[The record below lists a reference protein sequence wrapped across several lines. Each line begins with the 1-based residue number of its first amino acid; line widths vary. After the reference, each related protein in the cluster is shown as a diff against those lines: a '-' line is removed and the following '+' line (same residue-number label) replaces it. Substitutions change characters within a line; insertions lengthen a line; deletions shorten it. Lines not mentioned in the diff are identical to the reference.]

1 MKFEVGQVNK
11 PVLALFLIAAALL
24 GWRLWSLYGGSSDA
38 AAVTTSEDIPTAQR
52 RLQKLREVAATV
64 PAREELFKQ
73 AQAELATRE
82 KGVLIA
88 PTEAQAQAQL
98 LGTVNDLAK
107 SNGITTQGGEFRDRV
122 LTKDYGEVGV
132 TVRFSCQI
140 EQLVNL
146 LAAIADQPQILATNE
161 LRLSGGNDK
170 NKVLQATLT
179 VTTVVP
185 RKLLPEKKGG
195 NLF

>member
-1 MKFEVGQVNK
+1 MKFEIGPVNK
-11 PVLALFLIAAALL
+11 LGVTVIVAGMALI
-24 GWRLWSLYGGSSDA
+24 GWRLWNVYGGHDDM
-38 AAVTTSEDIPTAQR
+38 AVAVKEDIPTAQR
-52 RLQKLREVAATV
+52 RLQKLREIAATV
-64 PAREELFKQ
+64 PGREQLLKQ

-82 KGVLIA
+82 KGIMVA

-98 LGTVNDLAK
+98 LGTLNDLAHN
-107 SNGITTQGGEFRDRV
+107 NGINTTGSEFRDRV

-132 TVRFSCQI
+132 TVHFACDI
-140 EQLVNL
+140 VQLVNL

-161 LRLSGGNDK
+161 LRLNGGADK
-170 NKVLQATLT
+170 NKTLQAMLT

>member
-1 MKFEVGQVNK
+1 MKLEVGPINK
-11 PVLALFLIAAALL
+11 WGVAIIVAGVALI
-24 GWRLWSLYGGSSDA
+24 GWRLWSVYGDHNDA
-38 AAVTTSEDIPTAQR
+38 AVMVKEDVPAAQH
-52 RLQKLREVAATV
+52 RLQRLREIAATV
-64 PAREELFKQ
+64 PAREQLLKQ

-82 KGVLIA
+82 TGVLLA

-98 LGTVNDLAK
+98 LGNLNDLAK
-107 SNGITTQGGEFRDRV
+107 ANGITTQGSEFRDRV

-132 TVRFSCQI
+132 TVRFNCRI

-161 LRLSGGNDK
+161 LRLYGGTDK
-170 NKVLQATLT
+170 NKVLQAMLT
-179 VTTVVP
+179 VTAVVP
-185 RKLLPEKKGG
+185 RKLLPDKKGG